1 MQSAPIETEVT
12 ESVSELPEEVVHVPL
27 WVKGI
32 VAGGAI
38 LFATQIPTFAG
49 SLSDAIQ
56 KSRASKAYDNAQYSQ
71 AIARYKDLGNRY
83 PADKNLTKRLA
94 FSFYRAGSY
103 AEAIDTFSQLGGTKM
118 PKREIEEIEAAV
130 ADILNELSLQSTQV
144 R

>member
-1 MQSAPIETEVT
+1 MQPVPIQTEVI
-12 ESVSELPEEVVHVPL
+12 EPVSEPPEEVVHVPL

-71 AIARYKDLGNRY
+71 AIDRYMDLRGRY
-83 PADKNLTKRLA
+83 PADKELTKRLA
-94 FSFYRAGSY
+94 FSYYRAGSY
-103 AEAIDTFSQLGGTKM
+103 IEAIDTFSQLGGTKM
-118 PKREIEEIEAAV
+118 PKREIDEIEAAV
-130 ADILNELSLQSTQV
+130 VDIANKLNLQSTQV